1 MNRHERRKAAALA
14 RRDGLTRES
23 ALAAIRAA
31 LPPEVRAELAVAKM
45 DETLL
50 GVADCVVGG
59 LATIAEAAEAITYS
73 HELAEATARGDLT
86 REIGCELV
94 DRLRAR
100 QRGDL
105 AAD

>member
-14 RRDGLTRES
+14 KRGGLTREA
-23 ALAAIRAA
+23 ALDAIRAA
-31 LPPEVRAELAVAKM
+31 LPRHVRAELDEARI

-50 GVADCVVGG
+50 GVADCVVDG
-59 LATIAEAAEAITYS
+59 LCTVADAAEAIIYTN
-73 HELAEATARGDLT
+73 ELAEATVRGDLT
-86 REIGCELV
+86 RDAGCELV

-100 QRGDL
+100 QRGKA

>member
-1 MNRHERRKAAALA
+1 MNRHERRKAAAVA
-14 RRDGLTRES
+14 RRNGLTRES
-23 ALAAIRAA
+23 ALEAIRAA
-31 LPPEVRAELAVAKM
+31 LPPDVRAELAAASI

-50 GVADCVVGG
+50 AVADCVVDG
-59 LATIAEAAEAITYS
+59 LATVAEAAEAITYTN
-73 HELAEATARGDLT
+73 ELAEATVRGDLT